1 MLLFSNNTLSLK
13 NYFNLL
19 LSILPISFIAG
30 NLVINSNILLLIVS
44 AFIVFKNKVFQIK
57 YYWFDKLLFFY
68 FFIILYTGLYND
80 YFFYLN
86 ELAWKGY
93 FSTVI
98 KSIFF
103 FKYLFLYLV
112 LRFLVERQV
121 LDLKFFFLS
130 SAFASIFVSI
140 DIFYQ
145 FIFGK
150 DIFGFET
157 IGPGRKLSGPFG
169 DELIAGGF
177 IQRFCIFSFF
187 ILPLFFQEKSKLLSK
202 YLIPI
207 LFIVFLIGII
217 LSGNRMPML
226 LFVFTVF
233 LILVFNKQTR
243 KFFIPFVL
251 IFSLLFA
258 LILNF
263 NSEVRT
269 NFKNFYNQVYKMT
282 TIVVNKDF
290 KNENSPQYL
299 KEFETFY
306 DTWLMNKYI
315 GGGIKNFRYYC
326 HERPNV
332 DKNAKFVCNMHPHNY
347 YLEILTETGLLG
359 FIVLILSFVLLL
371 YQTLIKK
378 YFSRLNVNF
387 DNKIIPFIFLFFIE
401 IFPLKSTGSFFTT
414 GNTTYLFLLMGILV
428 GLLPKDYS
436 IENKL

>member
-1 MLLFSNNTLSLK
+1 MLLFSNNALSLK

-44 AFIVFKNKVFQIK
+44 AFIIFKNKVFQIK

-103 FKYLFLYLV
+103 FKYLFLYIV

-130 SAFASIFVSI
+130 SAVASIFVCL

-187 ILPLFFQEKSKLLSK
+187 ILSLFFKEK
-202 YLIPI
+202 
-207 LFIVFLIGII
+207 
-217 LSGNRMPML
+217 
-226 LFVFTVF
+226 
-233 LILVFNKQTR
+233 
-243 KFFIPFVL
+243 
-251 IFSLLFA
+251 
-258 LILNF
+258 
-263 NSEVRT
+263 
-269 NFKNFYNQVYKMT
+269 
-282 TIVVNKDF
+282 
-290 KNENSPQYL
+290 
-299 KEFETFY
+299 
-306 DTWLMNKYI
+306 
-315 GGGIKNFRYYC
+315 
-326 HERPNV
+326 
-332 DKNAKFVCNMHPHNY
+332 
-347 YLEILTETGLLG
+347 
-359 FIVLILSFVLLL
+359 
-371 YQTLIKK
+371 
-378 YFSRLNVNF
+378 
-387 DNKIIPFIFLFFIE
+387 
-401 IFPLKSTGSFFTT
+401 
-414 GNTTYLFLLMGILV
+414 
-428 GLLPKDYS
+428 
-436 IENKL
+436 

>member
-1 MLLFSNNTLSLK
+1 M
-13 NYFNLL
+13 
-19 LSILPISFIAG
+19 
-30 NLVINSNILLLIVS
+30 
-44 AFIVFKNKVFQIK
+44 
-57 YYWFDKLLFFY
+57 
-68 FFIILYTGLYND
+68 
-80 YFFYLN
+80 
-86 ELAWKGY
+86 
-93 FSTVI
+93 
-98 KSIFF
+98 
-103 FKYLFLYLV
+103 
-112 LRFLVERQV
+112 VERQV

-130 SAFASIFVSI
+130 SAVASIFVSL

-207 LFIVFLIGII
+207 LFVVFLIGII

-233 LILVFNKQTR
+233 LILVFNRQTR

-251 IFSLLFA
+251 IFTLLFA
-258 LILNF
+258 SILNF
-263 NSEVRT
+263 NSEVKT
-269 NFKNFYNQVYKMT
+269 NFKNFYNQVSKMT
-282 TIVVNKDF
+282 TIIIYKDF

-326 HERPNV
+326 HERPNI

-347 YLEILTETGLLG
+347 YLEILTETGLIG
-359 FIVLILSFVLLL
+359 FIVLVLSFALLL
-371 YQTLIKK
+371 YQSLVKK
-378 YFSRLNVNF
+378 YFLKPNINF
-387 DNKIIPFIFLFFIE
+387 DNKIIPFIFLFIIE